1 MDKKAIE
8 TFAVNAVRNSIV
20 MSNFLDQFIQDNDKE
35 PSWDGHVYIYTH
47 KSKRKDCLKGRLP
60 VQVKGVESNDFTKR
74 EISYPVATSDLTN
87 YLNDGGSVFF
97 VVYVGRGGASSQI
110 YYTELTPIKL
120 RLYIASSKAQ
130 KTKSIKLKKFPEDNN
145 KKETIFFNC
154 LENCQK
160 QSSFSSTKLYSLEE
174 LEKQGVLEGITI
186 PVLALGQVDPKLAL
200 FTNEVYFYANIK
212 GSPIPQ
218 PLEIFP
224 ENLSI
229 REHRNALV
237 AIGDRVF
244 YNSVDVVLN
253 ADTVTT
259 LVGDSLSI
267 ITHRHSKSFNIKYK
281 SSDKLRQRTIDS
293 EFMLSYIKAG
303 AFSYDRI
310 SIPFDRKGANFSD
323 YSVEAEENDLQ
334 YLKKV
339 VQLLNLFNCKKDID
353 LKSLTG
359 KDWNNID
366 TLITALVDNKD
377 ISDLRGDLPPVFTV
391 DIADLK
397 FIVRAQKVKGK
408 ANTYRIFD
416 FFQAEISIIYESSD
430 GNKLPISQFALL
442 HASDIVNADNL
453 RLDALLPSFQKI
465 ERHSELM
472 IRANYFLLELIKAYD
487 LQNNPEIIRTASEF
501 SDWIMGATEAELPYK
516 IRLLNKLQIVKRQ
529 RSFNSEERKLLYNL
543 IFDPTSPDDILT
555 AAYLLLG
562 EQSLA
567 KDHFEKLDKQVQQEF
582 KTWSRQDLC
591 ANLFAGSG

>member
-1 MDKKAIE
+1 
-8 TFAVNAVRNSIV
+8 
-20 MSNFLDQFIQDNDKE
+20 
-35 PSWDGHVYIYTH
+35 
-47 KSKRKDCLKGRLP
+47 
-60 VQVKGVESNDFTKR
+60 
-74 EISYPVATSDLTN
+74 
-87 YLNDGGSVFF
+87 
-97 VVYVGRGGASSQI
+97 
-110 YYTELTPIKL
+110 
-120 RLYIASSKAQ
+120 
-130 KTKSIKLKKFPEDNN
+130 
-145 KKETIFFNC
+145 
-154 LENCQK
+154 
-160 QSSFSSTKLYSLEE
+160 
-174 LEKQGVLEGITI
+174 
-186 PVLALGQVDPKLAL
+186 
-200 FTNEVYFYANIK
+200 
-212 GSPIPQ
+212 
-218 PLEIFP
+218 
-224 ENLSI
+224 
-229 REHRNALV
+229 
-237 AIGDRVF
+237 
-244 YNSVDVVLN
+244 
-253 ADTVTT
+253 
-259 LVGDSLSI
+259 
-267 ITHRHSKSFNIKYK
+267 
-281 SSDKLRQRTIDS
+281 
-293 EFMLSYIKAG
+293 MLSYIKAG

-582 KTWSRQDLC
+582 KTYPIYHFWQD
-591 ANLFAGSG
+591 NITE

>member
-8 TFAVNAVRNSIV
+8 TLAVNAVRSSIV
-20 MSNFLDQFIQDNDKE
+20 TSNFLDQFIQDNDKE

-120 RLYIASSKAQ
+120 RLYIASAKAQ

-212 GSPIPQ
+212 GNPIPQ

-267 ITHRHSKSFNIKYK
+267 IAHRHSESFSVNYK

-303 AFSYDRI
+303 AFSYDGI
-310 SIPFDRKGANFSD
+310 TIPFDRKGANFSD
-323 YSVEAEENDLQ
+323 YSVEAEANDLQ
-334 YLKKV
+334 YLKKI
-339 VQLLNLFNCKKDID
+339 VQLLDLFNCKK
-353 LKSLTG
+353 
-359 KDWNNID
+359 
-366 TLITALVDNKD
+366 
-377 ISDLRGDLPPVFTV
+377 
-391 DIADLK
+391 
-397 FIVRAQKVKGK
+397 
-408 ANTYRIFD
+408 
-416 FFQAEISIIYESSD
+416 ISI
-430 GNKLPISQFALL
+430 
-442 HASDIVNADNL
+442 
-453 RLDALLPSFQKI
+453 
-465 ERHSELM
+465 
-472 IRANYFLLELIKAYD
+472 
-487 LQNNPEIIRTASEF
+487 
-501 SDWIMGATEAELPYK
+501 
-516 IRLLNKLQIVKRQ
+516 
-529 RSFNSEERKLLYNL
+529 
-543 IFDPTSPDDILT
+543 
-555 AAYLLLG
+555 
-562 EQSLA
+562 
-567 KDHFEKLDKQVQQEF
+567 
-582 KTWSRQDLC
+582 
-591 ANLFAGSG
+591 

>member
-8 TFAVNAVRNSIV
+8 TLAVNAVRSSIV
-20 MSNFLDQFIQDNDKE
+20 TSNFLDQFIQDNDKE

-120 RLYIASSKAQ
+120 RLYIASAKAQ

-267 ITHRHSKSFNIKYK
+267 IAHRHSESFSVNYK
-281 SSDKLRQRTIDS
+281 SSDKLRQ
-293 EFMLSYIKAG
+293 
-303 AFSYDRI
+303 
-310 SIPFDRKGANFSD
+310 
-323 YSVEAEENDLQ
+323 
-334 YLKKV
+334 
-339 VQLLNLFNCKKDID
+339 
-353 LKSLTG
+353 
-359 KDWNNID
+359 
-366 TLITALVDNKD
+366 
-377 ISDLRGDLPPVFTV
+377 
-391 DIADLK
+391 
-397 FIVRAQKVKGK
+397 
-408 ANTYRIFD
+408 
-416 FFQAEISIIYESSD
+416 
-430 GNKLPISQFALL
+430 
-442 HASDIVNADNL
+442 
-453 RLDALLPSFQKI
+453 
-465 ERHSELM
+465 
-472 IRANYFLLELIKAYD
+472 
-487 LQNNPEIIRTASEF
+487 
-501 SDWIMGATEAELPYK
+501 
-516 IRLLNKLQIVKRQ
+516 
-529 RSFNSEERKLLYNL
+529 
-543 IFDPTSPDDILT
+543 
-555 AAYLLLG
+555 
-562 EQSLA
+562 
-567 KDHFEKLDKQVQQEF
+567 
-582 KTWSRQDLC
+582 
-591 ANLFAGSG
+591 

>member
-516 IRLLNKLQIVKRQ
+516 IRLLNKLQIVKRI
-529 RSFNSEERKLLYNL
+529 R
-543 IFDPTSPDDILT
+543 
-555 AAYLLLG
+555 
-562 EQSLA
+562 
-567 KDHFEKLDKQVQQEF
+567 
-582 KTWSRQDLC
+582 
-591 ANLFAGSG
+591 